1 MSLKFEV
8 AVADTAETQKDLT
21 IEIAA
26 EEVQKEFDKT
36 YDSYMRFAA
45 VPGFRPGRVP
55 RGVIKQRFGKDAR
68 DAVVGELLPHALQ
81 HAVVDRKL
89 RVVGE
94 PKISDLE
101 VKEGAPLKFKASIE
115 VVPEFELKPYKGLKV
130 TKRVRKVTDE
140 DIDHTLERLREG
152 AAQLVPVEDRASE
165 SGDFISVN
173 LIGKYV
179 DPQEEHEKEE
189 IKADDLEV
197 ELGAEGVQ
205 KEFDEN
211 LRGTRAGDVREFR
224 VTYPEDFNAKGLAGK
239 TVDFTATV
247 MAVRRKELPELDD
260 DFAQEVSD
268 KQTLDE
274 LRAQIREGQQ
284 KNAEYHADQQVRDAL
299 MKQLTEAHDFAVPET
314 LVDRQ
319 AEEISRQFLYA
330 MLNSRVPIE
339 EIRQIN
345 WEERRKEDRERAVEN
360 VRGALVVG
368 RIAEAE
374 NISVSDAEMDEEI
387 ARMAAA
393 SRQSPDDLKATLTK
407 EGGLASIENRLLY
420 QKALDV
426 VVSQAEVT
434 VEEFTENQ
442 EVNQAPGE
450 TPSQPDHQPA
460 EQS

>member
-345 WEERRKEDRERAVEN
+345 WEERRKEDR
-360 VRGALVVG
+360 
-368 RIAEAE
+368 
-374 NISVSDAEMDEEI
+374 
-387 ARMAAA
+387 
-393 SRQSPDDLKATLTK
+393 
-407 EGGLASIENRLLY
+407 
-420 QKALDV
+420 
-426 VVSQAEVT
+426 
-434 VEEFTENQ
+434 
-442 EVNQAPGE
+442 
-450 TPSQPDHQPA
+450 
-460 EQS
+460 